1 MNAPAFSYPA
11 ELVGHVLARWPAEIA
26 TPDASFLGSVLETA
40 YHASFLRDEERPVT
54 FRLLLAPPEAL
65 DDRDGPP
72 WGLHRMRFDH
82 PRAFDPHE
90 LRRLAPAVKFHRA
103 LIGVSPGAGG
113 LPEVWGFAQSGPR
126 WLQAA
131 WGGRA
136 NDVPM
141 PAAPVVRVARPGQV
155 AIACGALPIAELANG
170 VLVDLALDV
179 FHSDWLAARFAP
191 IRGELAAVLAAEAAG
206 PPVAPELLRTLAQQ
220 MLRRV
225 IATIRSTHH
234 GGTLLIV
241 PNECATRLG
250 RERVLELK
258 YSFADE
264 APRRRYRA
272 VLLTILREL
281 TRVARE
287 TGSPKADWEL
297 YRSLPTAEITDLDEA
312 LFELSATLA
321 AMADV
326 DGAVVVNKHFEVL
339 GFGAEIGGDLPHV
352 DHVARALDLEGRER
366 ITERVDAIGTRHR
379 SVYRLCARFHE
390 ALAIVVA
397 QDGGVRF
404 VAHHDGAVTYWDH
417 GTGSD

>member
-1 MNAPAFSYPA
+1 MAAPPFAYPT
-11 ELVGHVLARWPAEIA
+11 ELTTHVLARWPAEIA
-26 TPDASFLGSVLETA
+26 APAAGFLGRVLETA

-54 FRLLLAPPEAL
+54 FRLLLSPPAGLDEAE
-65 DDRDGPP
+65 GPP
-72 WGLHRMRFDH
+72 SGLHRLRFDH

-103 LIGVSPGAGG
+103 LIGVDAGEDG
-113 LPEVWGFAQSGPR
+113 TPEVWGFAQSGPR

-155 AIACGALPIAELANG
+155 AISCGALPIAELANG
-170 VLVDLALDV
+170 ALLDLALDV

-191 IRGELAAVLAAEAAG
+191 IRGQLAAVHAAEGAT
-206 PPVAPELLRTLAQQ
+206 PQVAPELLRTIAQQ

-234 GGTLLIV
+234 GGTLIIV
-241 PNECATRLG
+241 PDECAAMLG
-250 RERVLELK
+250 RERVLDLK
-258 YSFADE
+258 YAFADE

-272 VLLTILREL
+272 LLLTILREL
-281 TRVARE
+281 TRVAAEAGR
-287 TGSPKADWEL
+287 SRADWEL
-297 YRSLPTAEITDLDEA
+297 YRALPTPEIADLDEA
-312 LFELSATLA
+312 LFELSATIA

-326 DGAVVVNKHFEVL
+326 DGAVVVNKRFEVL

-366 ITERVDAIGTRHR
+366 LTERVDAMGTRHR

-390 ALAIVVA
+390 ALAIVVS

-404 VAHHDGAVTYWDH
+404 VAFHDGTVTYWDH